1 MGTDGI
7 CVLDAYEEQDS
18 ERITMTGRDRVIN
31 CIKHLDTDRIPYY
44 IELGSEELE
53 KMRQFTGISNY
64 QDSLDN
70 DIDMMGIDG
79 GYTEAENMPGYY
91 MDDFGVSWN
100 RNGAD
105 KDIGVIDSCILCE
118 PEDLKYY
125 TFPEIKE
132 EQVREKLK
140 QLAENGKASFKTA
153 SISFSM
159 FERAWTLCGME
170 NLLVFMIEEPDF
182 VHELLGRICDYNCR
196 LIQIA
201 LEYDIDGICLGDDWG
216 QQRGMIMGPEKWRK
230 FIQPQMKRMYHQIK
244 SAGKYVIQHS
254 CGDIEAVFEDLIEI
268 GLDVY
273 QTFQP
278 EIYDMAK
285 IKKKTGGRLTFWG
298 GISTQ
303 TLLPFA
309 EPQEVKDVIIR
320 TAGIMKGNGGYIL
333 APTHA
338 VPGDVPVENIQ
349 IMAEIFKNQDRYL
362 V

>member
-1 MGTDGI
+1 MKN
-7 CVLDAYEEQDS
+7 
-18 ERITMTGRDRVIN
+18 RIRKGNTMTGRERVIN
-31 CIKHLDTDRIPYY
+31 CIKHLDTDRIPHYL
-44 IELGSEELE
+44 ELGSEELE

-91 MDDFGVSWN
+91 MDDFGVCWN

-140 QLAENGKASFKTA
+140 QLAENGKTSFKTA

-182 VHELLGRICDYNCR
+182 VHELLGKICDYNCR

-216 QQRGMIMGPEKWRK
+216 QQRGMIMGPEKWRE

-273 QTFQP
+273 QTFQA

-349 IMAEIFKNQDRYL
+349 IMAEIFKNQEKYL